1 MTTPDNKATAPMML
15 REAEQAPEAIAAQL
29 RQNLEAVTSLAA
41 TLKSGDYRFVVTS
54 ARGSSAHAAT
64 FGKYLIE
71 TRLGLVTAAAAPS
84 VATLYGAQLDMTKA
98 VFLAVSQS
106 GRSPDLVRQAEAA
119 RKAGAFTI
127 ALVNVPDSPLE
138 AACEA
143 TLPLHAGEEQS
154 VAATK
159 TFIAS
164 LTAQAQLVAH
174 WSEDAEL
181 LSALDR
187 LPGQLD
193 RAATLDWGAALEPLA
208 DVHDMLVVGRGYGFA
223 IANEAALKMKETCA
237 LHAESF
243 SAAELQH
250 GPVTLV
256 DADYPVL
263 VFSQEDETRKG
274 VLELIEQLRARRAN
288 LFVAE
293 SGEPAAGRLPVAP
306 PVHPVCDPIA
316 MVQSFYGFAARLAVR
331 RGLNPDQPRHL
342 RKVTL
347 TR

>member
-1 MTTPDNKATAPMML
+1 MTTSDIKTTVPMML
-15 REAEQAPEAIAAQL
+15 REAEQAPEAVAEQL
-29 RQNLEAVTSLAA
+29 RHNLAEVKSLAA
-41 TLKSGDYRFVVTS
+41 TLRSGGHRLVVTS
-54 ARGSSAHAAT
+54 ARGSSAHATT

-84 VATLYGAQLDMTKA
+84 VATLYGAKLDMAQA

-119 RKAGAFTI
+119 HKAGAFTI
-127 ALVNVPDSPLE
+127 ALVNVPDSPLQ

-159 TFIAS
+159 SFIAS
-164 LTAQAQLVAH
+164 LTALAQLVAH
-174 WSEDAEL
+174 WSEDAGL

-187 LPGQLD
+187 LPDQLH
-193 RAATLDWGAALEPLA
+193 RAAALDWGTALEPLA

-237 LHAESF
+237 VHAESF

-256 DADYPVL
+256 DEDYPVL
-263 VFSQEDETRKG
+263 VFSQEDETRDG
-274 VLELIEQLRARRAN
+274 VLELVGQLRARGAN
-288 LFVAE
+288 VLVAE
-293 SGEPAAGRLPVAP
+293 PGGPAAGRLPVAP
-306 PVHPVCDPIA
+306 PLHPVCDPVA

-331 RGLNPDQPRHL
+331 RGLDPDQPRHL

>member
-1 MTTPDNKATAPMML
+1 VTRTEAATGPMML
-15 REAEQAPEAIAAQL
+15 REAEQAPEAVAEQL
-29 RQNLEAVTSLAA
+29 RRNLPEVTSLAA
-41 TLKSGDYRFVVTS
+41 TLRSGGHRFVVTS

-84 VATLYGAQLDMTKA
+84 VATLYGAELDMAQA

-106 GRSPDLVRQAEAA
+106 GRSPDLVHQAEAA
-119 RKAGAFTI
+119 RRAGAFTI
-127 ALVNVPDSPLE
+127 AIVNVPGSPLE
-138 AACEA
+138 QACEA
-143 TLPLHAGEEQS
+143 VLPLHAGEEQS

-174 WSEDAEL
+174 WSEDAGL

-187 LPGQLD
+187 VPEQLH
-193 RAATLDWGAALEPLA
+193 RAAALDWSAALEPLS

-263 VFSQEDETRKG
+263 VFSQQDETRDG
-274 VLELIEQLRARRAN
+274 MLELVAQLRGRDAN
-288 LFVAE
+288 VFVAE
-293 SGEPAAGRLPVAP
+293 PGEPAAGRLPVAP
-306 PVHPVCDPIA
+306 PLHPVCDPVA
-316 MVQSFYGFAARLAVR
+316 MVQSFYGFAARLSVR

-342 RKVTL
+342 RKVTM

>member
-1 MTTPDNKATAPMML
+1 MTRTETAEAPMML
-15 REAEQAPEAIAAQL
+15 REAEQAPEAVAEQL
-29 RQNLEAVTSLAA
+29 RRNLSEVRSLAA
-41 TLKSGDYRFVVTS
+41 TLRSGGHRFVVTS

-84 VATLYGAQLDMTKA
+84 VATLYGAELDMAQA

-106 GRSPDLVRQAEAA
+106 GRSPDLVHQAEAA
-119 RKAGAFTI
+119 RRAGAFTI
-127 ALVNVPDSPLE
+127 AIVNVPGSPLE
-138 AACEA
+138 QACEA
-143 TLPLHAGEEQS
+143 VLPLHAGEEQS

-174 WSEDAEL
+174 WSEDAGL

-187 LPGQLD
+187 VPEQLQ
-193 RAATLDWGAALEPLA
+193 RAAALDWSAALEPLS

-263 VFSQEDETRKG
+263 VFSQQDETRNG
-274 VLELIEQLRARRAN
+274 MLELVAQLRGRDAN
-288 LFVAE
+288 VLVAE
-293 SGEPAAGRLPVAP
+293 PGEPAAGRLPVAP
-306 PVHPVCDPIA
+306 PVHPACDPIA
-316 MVQSFYGFAARLAVR
+316 MVQSFYGLAARLSVR
-331 RGLNPDQPRHL
+331 RGMNPDQPRHL
-342 RKVTL
+342 RKVTM

>member
-1 MTTPDNKATAPMML
+1 MML
-15 REAEQAPEAIAAQL
+15 REAEQAPEAIAEQL
-29 RQNLEAVTSLAA
+29 RRNLAEVTSLAA
-41 TLKSGDYRFVVTS
+41 TLRSGGHRFVVTS

-84 VATLYGAQLDMTKA
+84 VATLYGAELDMAQA

-106 GRSPDLVRQAEAA
+106 GRSPDLVHQAEAA
-119 RKAGAFTI
+119 RRAGAFTI
-127 ALVNVPDSPLE
+127 AIVNLPGSPLE
-138 AACEA
+138 QACEA
-143 TLPLHAGEEQS
+143 VLPLHAGEEQS

-174 WSEDAEL
+174 WSEDAGL
-181 LSALDR
+181 QAALDR
-187 LPGQLD
+187 VPEQLH
-193 RAATLDWGAALEPLA
+193 RAAALDWSDALEPLS

-263 VFSQEDETRKG
+263 VFSQEDETRAG
-274 VLELIEQLRARRAN
+274 MLELVAQLRGRNAN
-288 LFVAE
+288 VLVAE
-293 SGEPAAGRLPVAP
+293 PGEPAAGRLPVAP
-306 PVHPVCDPIA
+306 PLHPVCDPVA
-316 MVQSFYGFAARLAVR
+316 MVQSFYGLAARLSVR

-342 RKVTL
+342 RKVTM

>member
-1 MTTPDNKATAPMML
+1 MDETTGAAPMML
-15 REAEQAPEAIAAQL
+15 REAEQAPEAVATQMQ
-29 RQNLEAVTSLAA
+29 RNLPAVKSLADR
-41 TLKSGDYRFVVTS
+41 LRSGDHRFVVTS

-84 VATLYGAQLDMTKA
+84 VATLYGGSLDMERA

-119 RKAGAFTI
+119 RAAGALTV
-127 ALVNVPDSPLE
+127 ALVNVPESPLE

-143 TLPLHAGEEQS
+143 VLPLHAGEEQS

-159 TFIAS
+159 SFIAS
-164 LTAQAQLVAH
+164 LTALAQLTAH
-174 WSEDAEL
+174 WSGDEAL
-181 LSALDR
+181 IAALDR
-187 LPGQLD
+187 LPEQLH
-193 RAATLDWGAALEPLA
+193 RAAALDWGEALEPLS
-208 DVHDMLVVGRGYGFA
+208 DIHDMLVVGRGYGFA
-223 IANEAALKMKETCA
+223 IANEAALKMKETCSI
-237 LHAESF
+237 HAESF

-256 DADYPVL
+256 DEDYPVL
-263 VFSQEDETRKG
+263 VFSQQDETRDG
-274 VLELIEQLRARRAN
+274 MLELVTQLRGRDAN
-288 LFVAE
+288 VLVAE
-293 SGEPAAGRLPVAP
+293 PGESEPGRLPVAP
-306 PVHPVCDPIA
+306 PVHPVTDPVA
-316 MVQSFYGFAARLAVR
+316 MVQSFYGMAARLSVR

>member
-1 MTTPDNKATAPMML
+1 MTDETIGAAPMML
-15 REAEQAPEAIAAQL
+15 REAEQAPEAVAGQL
-29 RQNLEAVTSLAA
+29 AQNLAPAKALATKLRA
-41 TLKSGDYRFVVTS
+41 GNHRFVVTS

-84 VATLYGAQLDMTKA
+84 VATLYGGTLDMAHA

-119 RKAGAFTI
+119 RAAGAFTI
-127 ALVNVPDSPLE
+127 ALVNAPDSPLE

-143 TLPLHAGEEQS
+143 VLPLHAGEERS

-159 TFIAS
+159 SFIAS
-164 LTAQAQLVAH
+164 LTALAQLTAH
-174 WSEDAEL
+174 WSEDAGL
-181 LSALDR
+181 IAALDR
-187 LPGQLD
+187 VPEQLH
-193 RAATLDWGAALEPLA
+193 RAAALDWGAALEPLS
-208 DVHDMLVVGRGYGFA
+208 DIHDMLVVGRGYGFA
-223 IANEAALKMKETCA
+223 IANEAALKMKETCSI
-237 LHAESF
+237 HAESF

-256 DADYPVL
+256 DEDYPVL
-263 VFSQEDETRKG
+263 VFSQEDETREG
-274 VLELIEQLRARRAN
+274 MLELVAQLRGRDAN
-288 LFVAE
+288 VFVAE
-293 SGEPAAGRLPVAP
+293 PGEPEAGRLPVAA
-306 PVHPVCDPIA
+306 PVHPVIDPIA
-316 MVQSFYGFAARLAVR
+316 MVQSFYGLAARLSVR

>member
-1 MTTPDNKATAPMML
+1 MTDETIGAAPMML
-15 REAEQAPEAIAAQL
+15 REAEQAPEAVAGQL
-29 RQNLEAVTSLAA
+29 TQNLAPAKALAA
-41 TLKSGDYRFVVTS
+41 KLRAGNHRFVVTS

-84 VATLYGAQLDMTKA
+84 VATLYGGTLDMAHA

-119 RKAGAFTI
+119 RAAGAFTI
-127 ALVNVPDSPLE
+127 ALVNAPDSPLE

-143 TLPLHAGEEQS
+143 VLPLHAGEERS

-159 TFIAS
+159 SFIAS
-164 LTAQAQLVAH
+164 LTALAQLTAH
-174 WSEDAEL
+174 WGEDAGL
-181 LSALDR
+181 IAALDR
-187 LPGQLD
+187 VPEQLH
-193 RAATLDWGAALEPLA
+193 RAAALDWGAALEPLS
-208 DVHDMLVVGRGYGFA
+208 DIHDMLVVGRGYGFA
-223 IANEAALKMKETCA
+223 IANEAALKMKETCSI
-237 LHAESF
+237 HAESF

-256 DADYPVL
+256 DEDYPVL
-263 VFSQEDETRKG
+263 VFSQEDETRDG
-274 VLELIEQLRARRAN
+274 MLELVAQLRGRDAN
-288 LFVAE
+288 VFVAE
-293 SGEPAAGRLPVAP
+293 PGEPEAGRLPVAA
-306 PVHPVCDPIA
+306 PVHPVIDPIA
-316 MVQSFYGFAARLAVR
+316 MVQSFYGLAARLSVR

>member
-1 MTTPDNKATAPMML
+1 MTRTETAKAPMML
-15 REAEQAPEAIAAQL
+15 REAEQAPEAVAEQL
-29 RQNLEAVTSLAA
+29 RRNLADVTSLAA
-41 TLKSGDYRFVVTS
+41 ALRSRGHRFVVTS

-84 VATLYGAQLDMTKA
+84 VATLYGAELDMAQA

-106 GRSPDLVRQAEAA
+106 GRSPDLVHQAEAA
-119 RKAGAFTI
+119 RRAGAFTI
-127 ALVNVPDSPLE
+127 AIVNVPGSPLE
-138 AACEA
+138 QACEA
-143 TLPLHAGEEQS
+143 VLPLHAGEEQS

-174 WSEDAEL
+174 WSEDAGL
-181 LSALDR
+181 QAALDR
-187 LPGQLD
+187 VPEQLH
-193 RAATLDWGAALEPLA
+193 RAAALDWSDALEPLS

-263 VFSQEDETRKG
+263 VFSQEDETRAG
-274 VLELIEQLRARRAN
+274 MLELVAQLRGRNAN
-288 LFVAE
+288 VLVAE
-293 SGEPAAGRLPVAP
+293 PGEPAAGRLPVAP
-306 PVHPVCDPIA
+306 PLHPVCDPVA
-316 MVQSFYGFAARLAVR
+316 MVQSFYGLAARLSVR

-342 RKVTL
+342 RKVTM

>member
-1 MTTPDNKATAPMML
+1 MML
-15 REAEQAPEAIAAQL
+15 YEAEQAPEAVEDQL
-29 RQNLEAVTSLAA
+29 RRNLAA
-41 TLKSGDYRFVVTS
+41 VEALAGRLRSGGHRFVVTS

-84 VATLYGAQLDMTKA
+84 VATLYGATLDMGQA

-119 RKAGAFTI
+119 RAAGAFTV

-143 TLPLHAGEEQS
+143 VLPLQVGEEHS

-159 TFIAS
+159 SFIAS
-164 LTAQAQLVAH
+164 LTALAQLVAH

-181 LSALDR
+181 MSALDR
-187 LPGQLD
+187 IPEQLH
-193 RAATLDWGAALEPLA
+193 RAAALDWGAALEPFS
-208 DVHDMLVVGRGYGFA
+208 DIHDMLVVGRGYGFA

-237 LHAESF
+237 IHAESF

-256 DADYPVL
+256 DEDYPVL
-263 VFSQEDETRKG
+263 VFSQEDETRDG
-274 VLELIEQLRARRAN
+274 LSALVRQLRGRHAN
-288 LFVAE
+288 VFVAE
-293 SGEPAAGRLPVAP
+293 PGSGP
-306 PVHPVCDPIA
+306 PGSATNTWAC
-316 MVQSFYGFAARLAVR
+316 R
-331 RGLNPDQPRHL
+331 PRSC
-342 RKVTL
+342 R
-347 TR
+347 TRADRPSRVSSSWLKTSTG

>member
-1 MTTPDNKATAPMML
+1 MTGHRAGMAVPMML
-15 REAEQAPEAIAAQL
+15 REAEQAPEAVSEQL
-29 RQNLEAVTSLAA
+29 RRNRTEVRALAA
-41 TLKSGDYRFVVTS
+41 RLRTGDRRFAVTS

-84 VATLYGAQLDMTKA
+84 VATLYGARLAMDQA

-119 RKAGAFTI
+119 RDAGAFTI
-127 ALVNVPDSPLE
+127 ALVNVAGSPLE

-143 TLPLHAGEEQS
+143 ALPLHAGEETS

-159 TFIAS
+159 SFIAS
-164 LTAQAQLVAH
+164 LSALAQLVAH
-174 WSEDAEL
+174 WSEDAAL
-181 LSALDR
+181 LAALDR
-187 LPGQLD
+187 LPEQLD
-193 RAATLDWGAALEPLA
+193 RAAALDWGAALEPLS

-256 DADYPVL
+256 DKGYPVL
-263 VFSQEDETRKG
+263 VFSQQDETREG
-274 VLELIEQLRARRAN
+274 IQSLVAQLRERRAQ

-293 SGEPAAGRLPVAP
+293 PGDRAAGRLPVAP
-306 PVHPVCDPIA
+306 PLHPALDPVA
-316 MVQSFYGFAARLAVR
+316 MVQSFYGLAARLSVR
-331 RGLNPDQPRHL
+331 RGLNPDQPRYL
-342 RKVTL
+342 RKVTM

>member
-1 MTTPDNKATAPMML
+1 MTRTDTARAPMML
-15 REAEQAPEAIAAQL
+15 REAEQAPEAIAEQL
-29 RQNLEAVTSLAA
+29 RRNLAEVTSLTA
-41 TLKSGDYRFVVTS
+41 TLRSGGHRFVVTS

-84 VATLYGAQLDMTKA
+84 VATLYGAELDMAQA

-106 GRSPDLVRQAEAA
+106 GRSPDLVHQAEAA
-119 RKAGAFTI
+119 RRAGAFTI
-127 ALVNVPDSPLE
+127 AIVNVPGSPLE
-138 AACEA
+138 QACEA
-143 TLPLHAGEEQS
+143 VLPLHAGEEQS

-174 WSEDAEL
+174 WSEDAGL
-181 LSALDR
+181 QAALDR
-187 LPGQLD
+187 VPEQLH
-193 RAATLDWGAALEPLA
+193 RAAALDWSDALEPLS

-263 VFSQEDETRKG
+263 VFSQEDETRAG
-274 VLELIEQLRARRAN
+274 MLELVAQLRGRNAN
-288 LFVAE
+288 VLVAE
-293 SGEPAAGRLPVAP
+293 PGEPAAGRLPVAP
-306 PVHPVCDPIA
+306 PLHPVCDPVA
-316 MVQSFYGFAARLAVR
+316 MVQSFYGLAARLSVR

-342 RKVTL
+342 RKVTM

>member
-1 MTTPDNKATAPMML
+1 MTRTDTARAPMML
-15 REAEQAPEAIAAQL
+15 REAEQAPEAIAEQL
-29 RQNLEAVTSLAA
+29 RRNLAEVTSLAA
-41 TLKSGDYRFVVTS
+41 TLRSGGHRFVVTS

-84 VATLYGAQLDMTKA
+84 VATLYGAELDMAQA

-106 GRSPDLVRQAEAA
+106 GRSPDLVHQAEAA
-119 RKAGAFTI
+119 RRAGAFTI
-127 ALVNVPDSPLE
+127 AIVNLPGSPLE
-138 AACEA
+138 QACEA
-143 TLPLHAGEEQS
+143 VLPLHAGEEQS

-174 WSEDAEL
+174 WSEDAGL
-181 LSALDR
+181 QAALDR
-187 LPGQLD
+187 VPEQLH
-193 RAATLDWGAALEPLA
+193 RAAALDWSDALEPLS

-263 VFSQEDETRKG
+263 VFSQEDETRAG
-274 VLELIEQLRARRAN
+274 MLELVAQLRGRNAN
-288 LFVAE
+288 VLVAE
-293 SGEPAAGRLPVAP
+293 PGEPAAGRLPVAP
-306 PVHPVCDPIA
+306 PLHPVCDPVA
-316 MVQSFYGFAARLAVR
+316 MVQSFYGLAARLSVR

-342 RKVTL
+342 RKVTM

>member
-1 MTTPDNKATAPMML
+1 MTTGESVSTAPMML
-15 REAEQAPEAIAAQL
+15 HEAEQAPEAVDRQL
-29 RQNLEAVTSLAA
+29 RQNLAAVTALAER
-41 TLKSGDYRFVVTS
+41 LRSGERRFVVTS

-84 VATLYGAQLDMTKA
+84 VATLYGARLDMDRA

-119 RKAGAFTI
+119 RASGAFTV
-127 ALVNVPDSPLE
+127 ALVNEAGSPLE

-143 TLPLHAGEEQS
+143 VLPLHAGAEQS

-159 TFIAS
+159 SFIAS
-164 LTAQAQLVAH
+164 LTALAQLTAH
-174 WSEDAEL
+174 WSEDARFIA
-181 LSALDR
+181 ALDR
-187 LPGQLD
+187 LPEQLN
-193 RAATLDWGAALEPLA
+193 RAAALDWGAALEPFS
-208 DVHDMLVVGRGYGFA
+208 DIHDMLVVGRGYGFA
-223 IANEAALKMKETCA
+223 IANEAALKMKETCSI
-237 LHAESF
+237 HAESF

-256 DADYPVL
+256 DKDYPVL
-263 VFSQEDETRKG
+263 VFSQQDETRDGMRALVK
-274 VLELIEQLRARRAN
+274 QLRGRQASV
-288 LFVAE
+288 LVAE
-293 SGEPAAGRLPVAP
+293 PGGPEPGRLPVAP
-306 PVHPVCDPIA
+306 PVNPVTDPIA
-316 MVQSFYGFAARLAVR
+316 MIQSFYGLAARLSVR

-347 TR
+347 TQ